1 MSKGGI
7 TFCGTPVY
15 PFDSPIAPKTPTVLP
30 VERGVSVKYFQ
41 AISME
46 GVANPITI
54 ATHLDQTT
62 HIKKGLGRGGA
73 LMVRDSIPMPKR
85 RE

>member
-30 VERGVSVKYFQ
+30 VERGVSVKHLSE
-41 AISME
+41 AIPTE

-54 ATHLDQTT
+54 ATHLD
-62 HIKKGLGRGGA
+62 
-73 LMVRDSIPMPKR
+73 
-85 RE
+85 